1 MKKHILFG
9 SIIALLFLSACGTF
23 NRGESG
29 EVEAEA
35 VEENLN
41 IGETSTIAGISL
53 TVDDAYYA
61 DKINR
66 SANTNPDA
74 ILIVDLTV
82 ENNSGKDYSLGVD
95 IDLYVDGV
103 KTNTYP
109 VEKLMSRVA
118 DGETASGQRAFEIK
132 GEPSEFELEFSPS
145 KRLKSEKVRYTIEP
159 E

>member
-1 MKKHILFG
+1 M
-9 SIIALLFLSACGTF
+9 LFLTACGEF
-23 NRGESG
+23 NHGES
-29 EVEAEA
+29 EVVEAEA
-35 VEENLN
+35 VEENFN
-41 IGETSTIAGISL
+41 IGETSTIEGISQ

-109 VEKLMSRVA
+109 VEKLMNRVA
-118 DGETASGQRAFEIK
+118 DGEVSG
-132 GEPSEFELEFSPS
+132 L
-145 KRLKSEKVRYTIEP
+145 LKSRGNHRSLSLNFHLP
-159 E
+159 RD